1 MGWPP
6 DLLCPDGWLVGW
18 LDREDEVRASVVSR
32 FHRALS
38 GVGSG
43 RPRLAVVLFRYRD
56 RPLGWEPDASFGAVP
71 PPPDAPCA
79 DVHVYNRLVACW
91 CLEVGA
97 SHTWQ
102 PPWASDLLLDIGC
115 GPLSSD
121 HPVWG
126 TGAMVTARILST
138 TARPG
143 SWVYAAITSS
153 VPNETDAY
161 PLGGR

>member
-1 MGWPP
+1 MA
-6 DLLCPDGWLVGW
+6 
-18 LDREDEVRASVVSR
+18 EN
-32 FHRALS
+32 
-38 GVGSG
+38 
-43 RPRLAVVLFRYRD
+43 
-56 RPLGWEPDASFGAVP
+56 P

-79 DVHVYNRLVACW
+79 EVRVYNRLVARW

-97 SHTWQ
+97 AHTLQ
-102 PPWASDLLLDIGC
+102 PPWASDLRLDIGS
-115 GPLSSD
+115 GHFFSSD

-126 TGAMVTARILST
+126 TGAIMVTARILST
-138 TARPG
+138 MARPG